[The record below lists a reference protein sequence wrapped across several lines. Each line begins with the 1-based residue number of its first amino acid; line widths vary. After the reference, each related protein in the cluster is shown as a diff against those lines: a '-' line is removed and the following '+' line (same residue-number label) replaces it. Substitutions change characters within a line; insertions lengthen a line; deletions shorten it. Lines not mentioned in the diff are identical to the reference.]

1 MCSQIVRT
9 RAHTRV
15 WGTHDA
21 ARSGF
26 SLVAFL
32 CPLLISNS
40 LLLLPNAAS
49 AVPPPLLFLAVSL
62 AAEKRAL
69 FDQYGERGLKQGV
82 PNGKGGR
89 AGGVGGG
96 YSFTANPEELFADHF
111 GTSSPFADFFATS
124 AAQPL
129 FHTLKQTDKRKVA
142 AQEINLYVSLEELY
156 AGASK
161 SHKLLRKRL
170 GMDGRTLMLEEKI
183 LKLEIGAGW
192 KEGTRLTFAR
202 EGDEEPGET
211 SETGDVIFVLR
222 TKPHPRFTRRGNDLV
237 YTAPLTLL
245 AALTGTTLSI
255 ETLDR
260 RVLPIALNEVCA
272 PGGSKIVVGEGM
284 PNPKDPS
291 SASARGNLVIEFAIS
306 FPEQLSYEQKQGI
319 KKILA
324 PNSA

>member
-1 MCSQIVRT
+1 M
-9 RAHTRV
+9 
-15 WGTHDA
+15 D
-21 ARSGF
+21 
-26 SLVAFL
+26 SLALLSFL
-32 CPLLISNS
+32 SPPPPHPLL
-40 LLLLPNAAS
+40 LLLLPCCCWAA
-49 AVPPPLLFLAVSL
+49 

-69 FDQYGERGLKQGV
+69 FDQYGERGLKNGV

-96 YSFTANPEELFADHF
+96 YGFTANPEELFADHF
-111 GTSSPFADFFATS
+111 GSSSPFADFFATS

-129 FHTLKQTDKRKVA
+129 FQTLKQTEKKKVA

-170 GMDGRTLMLEEKI
+170 GMDGRTLVLEEKI

-211 SETGDVIFVLR
+211 SEIGDVVFVLR
-222 TKPHPRFTRRGNDLV
+222 TKPHPRFVRRGNDLV
-237 YTAPLTLL
+237 YTAPLSL
-245 AALTGTTLSI
+245 AQALTGTTLSI

-272 PGGSKIVVGEGM
+272 PGGAKIVAGEGM
-284 PNPKDPS
+284 PNPKAAAAAAAAGGKD
-291 SASARGNLVIEFAIS
+291 AAAAAAARGNLVIEFAIS

-319 KKILA
+319 KKILG
-324 PNSA
+324 PTQSGGSA